1 MSQSDSAP
9 AESPVHIWNEHPGL
23 SESKL
28 FHEYLNRLVAGRDMH
43 VIITAASET
52 GVGKTTLA
60 FILATM
66 WDQHGWGVHKATLDP
81 KEYQL
86 MYDEVEPGS
95 VLLLDEVERAVDAR
109 RGGSKDNVGL
119 SQSFASKRY
128 RQVFGMMTAPSKGW
142 VDKRIGGDAA
152 DYWIQAEETDTG
164 RPKGEA
170 TVYRLR
176 NNEHYEQ
183 DYTKKTETITW
194 TPQEWNAEFRRLD
207 RKKVDELSGSS
218 RTELMYKDEVEEL
231 LEEER
236 ERVRTETENEMMYRA
251 YEHFDLNQSDVGVIA
266 GLSQQQ
272 VSNRLDEYN
281 PE

>member
-1 MSQSDSAP
+1 MSSSEAAD
-9 AESPVHIWNEHPGL
+9 AESPVHIWSDYEGITG
-23 SESKL
+23 SKL
-28 FHEYLNRLVAGRDMH
+28 FHEYLNRLVSNRDMH
-43 VIITAASET
+43 VIVTASSET

-60 FILATM
+60 FILAM
-66 WDQHGWGVHKATLDP
+66 LWDQHGWGVHKATLDP
-81 KEYQL
+81 KEYQIL
-86 MYDEVEPGS
+86 YDQVEPGS
-95 VLLLDEVERAVDAR
+95 ALLLDEVERAVDSR

-128 RQVFGMMTAPSKGW
+128 RQVFGLMTAPSKGW

-183 DYTKKTETITW
+183 DYTKKTEKITW
-194 TPQEWNAEFRRLD
+194 TPQEWHSEFRKLD
-207 RKKVDELSGSS
+207 RKKVEELSGTS
-218 RTELMYKDEVEEL
+218 RTELMYKSEVDEL

-251 YEHFDLNQSDVGVIA
+251 YEHFDLSQSDVGVIA